1 MPHRFQSTEV
11 ELFEFLLEDEFEFKV
26 PAGQVWKALTADI
39 GKWWGPPFT
48 LLSDASQVSLEA
60 HIGGRFMETCGAG
73 DGVLLGLVTEIVTE
87 RMIRIRILR
96 PRAGIFPHEV
106 CFTLEHRAADLT
118 LLKLRHESWL
128 KRGEQA
134 EISKHSILTIWQTV
148 LDERLRLYLDR
159 EQQAGG

>member
-11 ELFEFLLEDEFEFKV
+11 ELFEFLLEDEFEFQV
-26 PAGQVWKALTADI
+26 PAMQVWQAITLDV

-48 LLSDASQVSLEA
+48 LLSDATEVRLEA
-60 HIGGRFMETCGAG
+60 QIGGRFLEISSENDGA
-73 DGVLLGLVTEIVTE
+73 LLGLVTEIVTG

-106 CFTLEHRAADLT
+106 CFTLENLDSNLT
-118 LLKLRHESWL
+118 RLKLRHESWL

-134 EISKHSILTIWQTV
+134 EISKHSIMTTWQTV
-148 LDERLRLYLDR
+148 LDERLRKYLDKM
-159 EQQAGG
+159 